1 LKDGVTKHRTTPKRT
16 GWMLCSIGLVALLCE
31 CPLAAAGPL
40 ELDPTFNGT
49 GKVVTNF
56 QLDSQFAQDIG
67 RDIAVLQDGT
77 IIAVGAAYAGEQKQD
92 DFALVRYLANGSTAQ
107 GSMVHTDFNSTVDEA
122 YAVVI
127 QPDGKIVVAG
137 FVQDQSGDSK
147 SVDFALARYDP
158 DLTLDESFGNN
169 GLVRTD
175 FGAFE
180 AAYDVALQPDDKI
193 VVVGQ
198 REPNGNDSDFLIA
211 RYMPNGALDTTFGDA
226 GKVITDFGAWDRGL
240 AVEVQNDEKIVVVG
254 SSWGPNFQQTR
265 GALARYTST
274 GELDASFDG
283 GLGLMCLLVQ
293 ACGKTKVD
301 LAGGYPVALALRK
314 ADGSE
319 DGKIVVAGKFGAA
332 RFNANGT
339 LDEYF
344 GGAGIVE
351 SQDNLADAVAIEASG
366 DIVIAGTDY
375 DDFAVAIYKPNGKRC
390 SATTTDFKGNIDEAL
405 ATAIQPDGAILVLG
419 HASIGPEGDFALA
432 RYLGGNCPVRI
443 SKNFLAYHVYVPPYE
458 LIGPPIPMDGL
469 FKQLQIGSSEQL
481 AFPAADGRSFSESP
495 GPGYQAFK
503 LTRAE
508 KDQLNGTIASV
519 TNSFG
524 DAWLEVLEP
533 QQLLVPTDIA
543 AAEAAGI
550 TASDLR
556 SEPLMKCYG
565 AKMHGNEL
573 ERKPV
578 TITDG
583 LNRTWTIET
592 GEPAVLCK
600 PIDEQGG
607 NAKGRVIG
615 LVGYPVTGARGP
627 DVSPESVSLP
637 IANEFGAH
645 MVQVGQPELLFLL
658 SLVE

>member
-1 LKDGVTKHRTTPKRT
+1 
-16 GWMLCSIGLVALLCE
+16 LLCVVGIVTIFN
-31 CPLAAAGPL
+31 AHDAIAGPL
-40 ELDPTFNGT
+40 DLDPSFNST
-49 GKVVTNF
+49 GKVLTDF
-56 QLDSQFAQDIG
+56 QLDSQFAQDLG
-67 RDIAVLQDGT
+67 RDVAVQPDGT
-77 IIAVGAAYAGEQKQD
+77 IIAVGAAYGGVQKQD
-92 DFALVRYLANGSTAQ
+92 DFALVRYLANGSVDQ

-137 FVQDQSGDSK
+137 FVQDQSGDPK

-175 FGAFE
+175 FGAYE
-180 AAYDVALQPDDKI
+180 AAYDVALQPDGKI

-198 REPNGNDSDFLIA
+198 RKPNGNTSDFLIA
-211 RYMPNGALDTTFGDA
+211 RYKQPNGALDETFGDK

-254 SSWGPNFQQTR
+254 STWGANLTLTR

-274 GELDASFDG
+274 GALDASFDH
-283 GLGLMCLLVQ
+283 GLGLVCLQVP

-319 DGKIVVAGKFGAA
+319 DGKIVVAGAFGLA

-339 LDEYF
+339 LDEDF
-344 GGAGIVE
+344 GGDGIVD
-351 SQDNLADAVAIEASG
+351 SQDNLADAVAIEANG
-366 DIVIAGTDY
+366 DIVVAGTDY
-375 DDFAVAIYKPNGKRC
+375 DDFTVAIYKPNGKRC
-390 SATTTDFKGNIDEAL
+390 SATTTDFKGDIDEAL
-405 ATAIQPDGAILVLG
+405 ATAIQPDGEILVLG

-443 SKNFLAYHVYVPPYE
+443 SKNFVAYHVYVPPYE

-469 FKQLQIGSSEQL
+469 PKQLQIGSSELL

-519 TNSFG
+519 TNSLG

-543 AAEAAGI
+543 AAKAAGT
-550 TASDLR
+550 TASDSR
-556 SEPLMKCYG
+556 SEPVLKCYG
-565 AKMHGNEL
+565 AKMHGDEER

-578 TITDG
+578 TVTDA
-583 LNRTWTIET
+583 LNRTWTFET

-607 NAKGRVIG
+607 DAKGRVIG

-627 DVSPESVSLP
+627 DVSPEPVRLP

-645 MVQVGQPELLFLL
+645 MVQVGRPELVFLL